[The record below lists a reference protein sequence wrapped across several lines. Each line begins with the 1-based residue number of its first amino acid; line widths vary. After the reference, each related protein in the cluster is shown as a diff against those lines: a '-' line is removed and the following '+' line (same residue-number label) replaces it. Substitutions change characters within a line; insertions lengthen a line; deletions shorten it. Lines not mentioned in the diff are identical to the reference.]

1 MDWSHNYSHPLFR
14 AWKLRERGEN
24 LQLIVRLA
32 AVNSR
37 DPQLVAI
44 RLLLMHVR
52 GPKNF
57 DALRTLDDGTLCASF
72 VEAAEKRG
80 LLDSELFAHLD

>member
-1 MDWSHNYSHPLFR
+1 VVGIVISSFPFR
-14 AWKLRERGEN
+14 AWKIREKGEN
-24 LQLIVRLA
+24 RHLIVRLA

-52 GPKNF
+52 GPKSFN
-57 DALRTLDDGTLCASF
+57 DLKTLADGTRCANF

-80 LLDSELFAHLD
+80 LLDSKLLL